1 MIIQALCEYYDILDN
16 DPTTPISR
24 PGYSSVNVSFNLVIS
39 ETGEISHIIDL
50 RTDDKKPR
58 PQTIKV
64 PQQNSRA
71 NGINPYFLCENAKYV
86 FGVEKLKRADFEK
99 KYLNKSDSEYVVLEE
114 DDKEVTLTNSR
125 TKQYFEAFRKLHND
139 ILGSMDSVGVKRLL
153 LFLDTWNPEEFL
165 QNPKI
170 AQYKDDILAGGNV
183 VFDYHDSFLHENSGV
198 KALWEK
204 YNADAGD
211 EKIVFSPCL
220 VTGETE
226 PIARLH
232 QKIKGIFGAQSAGA
246 SLVSFNEKAFESYN
260 KEQSYNAPVSETSM
274 YKYTTALNYLLS
286 QKANRLRIA
295 DTTTVFW
302 AGTSDKT
309 CENLAQF
316 LINPPSLKKDAGDD
330 SKEPERVRDAATLQL
345 IEDVL
350 TKVRGGQKVRKED
363 IGTDPDVNF
372 YILGLSPNNARIAVR
387 YWYKNS
393 FGNFVDT
400 VARHHQDMDIVPEYS
415 GDYPGQN
422 IISVYRLLHETV
434 PKSSDKSDVSPIL
447 GGLIMR
453 AILNDSPYP
462 IQMYSAILNRVKV
475 EKTMNTVRAGFIK
488 AYLLRQSRAGLTN
501 ISEDLITV
509 KLNEESEI
517 VPYRLGRLFAVLEK
531 VQNDTNKDMGAT
543 INSKYFSSASSTPA
557 VVFPVL
563 LKLAQ
568 HHINKSD
575 WGFKTNQ
582 SIEEILSGVNAFPE
596 FMNLDE
602 QGMFMLGYYHQR
614 KANYQKKSEKS
625 VVEE

>member
-1 MIIQALCEYYDILDN
+1 MIIQSLCEYYDILDKDEN
-16 DPTTPISR
+16 IPISR
-24 PGYSSVNVSFNLVIS
+24 PGYSSANVSFNLVIS
-39 ETGEISHIIDL
+39 ERGEISHIVDL

-58 PQTIKV
+58 PRTIEV
-64 PQQNSRA
+64 AQQKSRA
-71 NGINPYFLCENAKYV
+71 NGINPYFLCDNAKYV

-99 KYLNKSDSEYVVLEE
+99 KYLNKSDGEYVVLEE
-114 DDKEVTLTNSR
+114 DDKEVTLINSR
-125 TKQYFEAFRKLHND
+125 TKEYFEGFRTLHHN
-139 ILGSMDSVGVKRLL
+139 ILDGMDSVGVKRLL

-170 AQYKDDILAGGNV
+170 AQYKDEILAGGNI
-183 VFDYHDSFLHENSGV
+183 VFDDNDSFLHQNSGV

-204 YNADAGD
+204 YHSSQASGD
-211 EKIVFSPCL
+211 DTVFSPCL

-226 PIARLH
+226 PIARTH

-246 SLVSFNEKAFESYN
+246 SLVSFNDKVFESYN
-260 KEQSYNAPVSETSM
+260 KEWSFNAPVSEISM
-274 YKYTTALNYLLS
+274 FKYTTVLNYLLS
-286 QKANRLRIA
+286 QKANRLRIG

-302 AGTSDKT
+302 AETDDKT
-309 CENLAQF
+309 GENLALSF
-316 LINPPSLKKDAGDD
+316 INPPSRKKDTDD
-330 SKEPERVRDAATLQL
+330 DANEPERVRDTATLQL

-350 TKVRGGQKVRKED
+350 TRVRNGQTVRKED

-372 YILGLSPNNARIAVR
+372 YILGLSPNNARIAIR
-387 YWYKNS
+387 YWYKDT

-400 VARHHQDMDIVPEYS
+400 VAQHHLDMDIVPEYS
-415 GDYPGQN
+415 GKSFGPEF
-422 IISVYRLLHETV
+422 ISVYWLLRETV
-434 PKSSDKSDVSPIL
+434 PKSSDKNDVSPIL

-453 AILNDSPYP
+453 AILNKTPYP

-501 ISEDLITV
+501 IPEELITV
-509 KLNEESEI
+509 KLNEESEN

-568 HHINKSD
+568 HHISKSD

-582 SIEEILSGVNAFPE
+582 SIEEILSEVNGFPE
-596 FMNLDE
+596 YMNLDE

-614 KANYQKKSEKS
+614 KANYQKK